1 MKKIISTALIIA
13 FCVLVLILT
22 VRGKYSNPKAETINS
37 LEWTDEGPLELSPE
51 RGRFA
56 LVYSIVEDGTFF
68 FSLPLARFTTPDLG
82 YHNGKYVSLFAPGLS
97 FLVLPGY
104 LIGRYF
110 ELSQV
115 GTYLNNALFAMAN
128 FILIYAISRRLG
140 AKESASWLGGLVF
153 LFATPA
159 FAYSGSLFQH
169 HVSTFLILSS
179 LYIVIFFSSIWSL
192 LLVWFLI
199 AASLVVDYPNVVIL
213 IPVIVVSLLKL
224 VRVWRDQ
231 HKTYLKIKTLGIF
244 TVISAL
250 IPLTVFLWFNKVS
263 YGNPLALSGTVTR
276 AEAIN
281 SEGLPTNQNE
291 ITETDQVTVKKTA
304 TGFFRSRNLLNG
316 LYVHGISPDRGVL
329 YFTPVIVLGILG
341 IFVLYKKNR
350 DAAVLLTSVIL
361 FNIVF
366 YSLWGDP
373 WGGWAFGSRYL
384 VPSYALLSIFLAFAL
399 SAYFR
404 KVLFLVL
411 FLVLFVYSVGVNTL
425 GVLTSSR
432 NPPLVEIAGLEK
444 LSGKRERY
452 SFDRNIEMLQH
463 NKTKSFVY
471 NTYLASTLT
480 PFDYYQIVYLSI
492 LVVSGALMCQLVAS
506 KSK

>member
-1 MKKIISTALIIA
+1 MKNILIAASLIC
-13 FCVLVLILT
+13 FSFFILILS
-22 VRGKYSNPKAETINS
+22 VRGKSGYPKTDTLNELA
-37 LEWTDEGPLELSPE
+37 WTDEGPLELSPE

-56 LVYSIVEDGTFF
+56 LVYSIIEDGTFI
-68 FSLPLARFTTPDLG
+68 FSLPLARFTTPDVG
-82 YHNGKYVSLFAPGLS
+82 YHEGKYVSLFAPGLS

-115 GTYLNNALFAMAN
+115 GTYLNNALFALAN
-128 FILIYAISRRLG
+128 LILIYAISRRLG
-140 AKESASWLGGLVF
+140 AKESASWLGGMVF

-192 LLVWFLI
+192 LLVWFLV
-199 AASLVVDYPNVVIL
+199 ALSLVVDYPNVVMLLPI
-213 IPVIVVSLLKL
+213 IVVSLSKL
-224 VRVWRDQ
+224 VRIWSDK
-231 HKTYLKIKTLGIF
+231 HKTYLKIKTLGLF
-244 TVISAL
+244 TGVSAL
-250 IPLTVFLWFNKVS
+250 IPLAVFLWFNNVS
-263 YGNPLALSGTVTR
+263 YGNPLTLSGTVTR

-281 SEGLPTNQNE
+281 NQGLPTNQNE
-291 ITETDQVTVKKTA
+291 ITETDQVGVNKTA

-316 LYVHGISPDRGVL
+316 LYVHSISPDRGVL
-329 YFTPVIVLGILG
+329 YFTPVIVLGIAG
-341 IFVLYKKNR
+341 IFALYKKNR
-350 DAAVLLTSVIL
+350 DAAVLITAIFS

-384 VPSYALLSIFLAFAL
+384 VPTYALLSIFLSFAL
-399 SAYFR
+399 TRYFR
-404 KVLFLVL
+404 KWVFLVV
-411 FLVLFVYSVGVNTL
+411 FLVLFVYSVGVNTV

-432 NPPLVEIAGLEK
+432 NPPYVEIAGLEK

-471 NTYLASTLT
+471 NTYLDDTLS
-480 PFDYYQIVYLSI
+480 PFDYYNAIYLSI
-492 LVVSGALMCQLVAS
+492 LLVSAALMVQLNINQS
-506 KSK
+506 K